1 MVVHSDFPRDVRVAR
16 EVRVA
21 VDAGFAVHVI
31 ATRREGE
38 PRRQLV
44 DGVNVHRLPISHR
57 RGAGAFGVFVEYVA
71 FAVLATLRLAR
82 LSLRRRFDVVQVH
95 NPPDFLIVAALVP
108 KLLGSRVVFDVHDLS
123 SDMFAMRFPSA
134 WWARAGERG
143 LRRME
148 QLACRVADVVITVH
162 EPYRTELARRGAS
175 ADRTLVVLNTVDE
188 ALLPNPSRPPSG
200 HPFRI
205 VYHGTVTPHY
215 GVGLLV
221 QALGDVIERVADA
234 RLEIYGE
241 GDAVREL
248 AADAEA
254 LGIAARLTMTGE
266 LLPQAEVLGRVQGAS
281 VGVIPNLPTQ
291 LDQFALSTKL
301 FEYVALGIP
310 VVSADLPTIRTHFS
324 DREISYFRA
333 GDFRSLADAIV
344 AIADD
349 LDGAID
355 RARAAKRRYDE
366 SYRWQL
372 QADTYA
378 ATLQQ
383 LAQPR

>member
-1 MVVHSDFPRDVRVAR
+1 MVVHSDFPRDVRVVR

-38 PRRQLV
+38 PRRQLI
-44 DGVNVHRLPISHR
+44 DGASVHRLPISHR
-57 RGAGAFGVFVEYVA
+57 RGAGAFGVFAEYVA
-71 FAVLATLRLAR
+71 FAALATFRLAR
-82 LSLRRRFDVVQVH
+82 LSLRRRFDVVHVH

-134 WWARAGERG
+134 WWARVGERG
-143 LRRME
+143 LRKME
-148 QLACRVADVVITVH
+148 QVACRVADVVITVH
-162 EPYRTELARRGAS
+162 EPYRAELARRGAS

-188 ALLPNPSRPPSG
+188 ALLPNPSRPPSR

-221 QALGDVIERVADA
+221 QALGDVVERVSDA

-241 GDAVREL
+241 GDAVRKL

-266 LLPQAEVLGRVQGAS
+266 LLPQAEVLRRVQGAS

-310 VVSADLPTIRTHFS
+310 VVSADLPTIRKHFS
-324 DREISYFRA
+324 DREILYFRA
-333 GDFRSLADAIV
+333 GDYRSLAEAIV

>member
-1 MVVHSDFPRDVRVAR
+1 MVVHSDFPRDVRVVR

-44 DGVNVHRLPISHR
+44 DGVDVHRLPISHR
-57 RGAGAFGVFVEYVA
+57 RGAGAFGVFVEYGA

-82 LSLRRRFDVVQVH
+82 LSMRRRFDVVQVH

-134 WWARAGERG
+134 WWARVGERG
-143 LRRME
+143 LRKME
-148 QLACRVADVVITVH
+148 QVACRVADVVITVH
-162 EPYRTELARRGAS
+162 EPYRAELARRGAS

-188 ALLPNPSRPPSG
+188 ALLPNPSRPPSR

-266 LLPQAEVLGRVQGAS
+266 LLPQAEVLRRVQGAS

-310 VVSADLPTIRTHFS
+310 VVSADLPTIRKHFS
-324 DREISYFRA
+324 DREILYFRA
-333 GDFRSLADAIV
+333 GDYRSLAEAIV

>member
-1 MVVHSDFPRDVRVAR
+1 MVVHSDFPRDVRVVR

-44 DGVNVHRLPISHR
+44 DGANVHRLPISHR

-71 FAVLATLRLAR
+71 FAALATFRLAR
-82 LSLRRRFDVVQVH
+82 LSLRRRFDVVHVH

-134 WWARAGERG
+134 WWARVGERG
-143 LRRME
+143 LRKME
-148 QLACRVADVVITVH
+148 QVACRVADVVITVH
-162 EPYRTELARRGAS
+162 EPYRAELARRGAS
-175 ADRTLVVLNTVDE
+175 ADQTLVLLNTVDE
-188 ALLPNPSRPPSG
+188 ALLPNPSRPPSR

-254 LGIAARLTMTGE
+254 LGVAARLTMTGE
-266 LLPQAEVLGRVQGAS
+266 LLPQAEVLRRVQGAS

-310 VVSADLPTIRTHFS
+310 VVSADLPTIRKHFS

-333 GDFRSLADAIV
+333 GDFRSLAGAIV

-355 RARAAKRRYDE
+355 RARVAKRRYDE

-372 QADTYA
+372 QAETYA

>member
-1 MVVHSDFPRDVRVAR
+1 MVVHSDFPRDVRVVR

-38 PRRQLV
+38 PRRQLI
-44 DGVNVHRLPISHR
+44 DGASVHRLPISHR
-57 RGAGAFGVFVEYVA
+57 RGASAFGVFVEYVA
-71 FAVLATLRLAR
+71 FAALATFRLAR
-82 LSLRRRFDVVQVH
+82 LSLRRRFDVVHVH

-134 WWARAGERG
+134 WWARVGERG
-143 LRRME
+143 LRKME
-148 QLACRVADVVITVH
+148 QVACRVADVVITVH
-162 EPYRTELARRGAS
+162 EPYRAELARRGAS

-188 ALLPNPSRPPSG
+188 ALLPNPSRPPSR

-221 QALGDVIERVADA
+221 QALGDVIERVSDT

-266 LLPQAEVLGRVQGAS
+266 LLPQAEVLRRVQGAS

-310 VVSADLPTIRTHFS
+310 VVSADLPTIRKHFS
-324 DREISYFRA
+324 DREILYFRA
-333 GDFRSLADAIV
+333 GDYRSLAEAIV

>member
-1 MVVHSDFPRDVRVAR
+1 M
-16 EVRVA
+16 
-21 VDAGFAVHVI
+21 
-31 ATRREGE
+31 
-38 PRRQLV
+38 
-44 DGVNVHRLPISHR
+44 
-57 RGAGAFGVFVEYVA
+57 
-71 FAVLATLRLAR
+71 
-82 LSLRRRFDVVQVH
+82 
-95 NPPDFLIVAALVP
+95 
-108 KLLGSRVVFDVHDLS
+108 
-123 SDMFAMRFPSA
+123 
-134 WWARAGERG
+134 
-143 LRRME
+143 
-148 QLACRVADVVITVH
+148 ACRVADVVITVH
-162 EPYRTELARRGAS
+162 EPYRAELARRGAS

-188 ALLPNPSRPPSG
+188 ALLPNPSRPPSR

-310 VVSADLPTIRTHFS
+310 VVSADLPTIRKHFS
-324 DREISYFRA
+324 DREILYFRA
-333 GDFRSLADAIV
+333 GDYRSLAEAIV

>member
-1 MVVHSDFPRDVRVAR
+1 MVVHSDFPRDVRVVR

-44 DGVNVHRLPISHR
+44 DGANVHRLPISHR

-71 FAVLATLRLAR
+71 FAALATFRLAR
-82 LSLRRRFDVVQVH
+82 LSLRRRFDVVHVH

-134 WWARAGERG
+134 WWARVGERG
-143 LRRME
+143 LRKME
-148 QLACRVADVVITVH
+148 QVACRVADVVITVH
-162 EPYRTELARRGAS
+162 EPYRAELARRGAS

-188 ALLPNPSRPPSG
+188 ALLPNPSRPPSR

-266 LLPQAEVLGRVQGAS
+266 LLPQAEVLRRVQGAS

-310 VVSADLPTIRTHFS
+310 VVSADLPTIRKHFS
-324 DREISYFRA
+324 DREILYFRA
-333 GDFRSLADAIV
+333 GDFRSLAEAIV

-349 LDGAID
+349 LDGATD

>member
-1 MVVHSDFPRDVRVAR
+1 MVVHSDFPRDVRVVR

-38 PRRQLV
+38 PRRQLI
-44 DGVNVHRLPISHR
+44 DGASVHRLPISHR

-71 FAVLATLRLAR
+71 FAALATFRLAR
-82 LSLRRRFDVVQVH
+82 LSLRRRFDVVHVH

-134 WWARAGERG
+134 WWARVGERG
-143 LRRME
+143 LRKME
-148 QLACRVADVVITVH
+148 QVACRVADVVITVH
-162 EPYRTELARRGAS
+162 EPYRAELARRGAS

-188 ALLPNPSRPPSG
+188 ALLPNPSRPPSR

-221 QALGDVIERVADA
+221 QALGDVVERVSDA

-241 GDAVREL
+241 GDAVRKL

-266 LLPQAEVLGRVQGAS
+266 LLPQAEVLRRVQGAS

-310 VVSADLPTIRTHFS
+310 VVSADLPTIRKHFS
-324 DREISYFRA
+324 DREILYFRA
-333 GDFRSLADAIV
+333 GDYRSLAEAIV

>member
-1 MVVHSDFPRDVRVAR
+1 MVVHSDFPRDVRVVR

-38 PRRQLV
+38 PRRQLI
-44 DGVNVHRLPISHR
+44 DGASVHRLPISHR
-57 RGAGAFGVFVEYVA
+57 RGASAFGVFVEYVA
-71 FAVLATLRLAR
+71 FAALATFRLAR
-82 LSLRRRFDVVQVH
+82 LSLRRRFDVVHVH

-134 WWARAGERG
+134 WWARVGERG
-143 LRRME
+143 LRKME
-148 QLACRVADVVITVH
+148 QVACRVADVVITVH
-162 EPYRTELARRGAS
+162 EPYRAELARRGAS

-188 ALLPNPSRPPSG
+188 ALLPNPSRPPSR

-221 QALGDVIERVADA
+221 QALGDVIERVSDA

-241 GDAVREL
+241 GDAVRKL

-266 LLPQAEVLGRVQGAS
+266 LLPQAEVLRRVQGAS

-310 VVSADLPTIRTHFS
+310 VVSADLPTIRKHFS
-324 DREISYFRA
+324 DREILYFRA
-333 GDFRSLADAIV
+333 GDYRSLAEAIV